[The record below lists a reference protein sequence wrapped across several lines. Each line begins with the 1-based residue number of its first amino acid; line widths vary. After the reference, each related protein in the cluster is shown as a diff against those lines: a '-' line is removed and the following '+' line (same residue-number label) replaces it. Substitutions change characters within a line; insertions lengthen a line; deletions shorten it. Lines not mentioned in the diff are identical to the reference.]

1 MRAILAF
8 VATVLF
14 VAVVTRIAE
23 AAGMRTCG
31 CAADCWCKRPGLELF
46 RWIVPFG
53 HSSLD
58 PDEKAA
64 RAADLA

>member
-1 MRAILAF
+1 MRALIAF
-8 VATVLF
+8 VATVLV
-14 VAVVTRIAE
+14 VAAITRVAE
-23 AAGMRTCG
+23 AAGLRTCG
-31 CAADCWCKRPGLELF
+31 CADDCWCRRPGLELF

-53 HSSLD
+53 HASLD